1 MEEIFE
7 KDDALKRL
15 IREEGLL
22 SPSPDFT
29 ARVMQMVETVE
40 TKPGMVYKPLLNR
53 TAWILIAAFMTL
65 LLTAGWLA
73 TDDNPGETVY
83 ASMFKPTFDFLNN
96 LQISVGLPTSGLLIA
111 TIAIACIG
119 LLLSLDII
127 ISHKYPRVTA

>member
-7 KDDALKRL
+7 KDEALKRL

-40 TKPGMVYKPLLNR
+40 TKPGTVYKPLLNR
-53 TAWILIAAFMTL
+53 TAWIFIAAFMTL
-65 LLTAGWLA
+65 LLTAGWLT
-73 TDDNPGETVY
+73 TDNNPGETVY
-83 ASMFKPTFDFLNN
+83 SDFFKPALDFLNN
-96 LQISVGLPTSGLLIA
+96 VSFNVHLPAGGLLIA
-111 TIAIACIG
+111 TIAVACIG

-127 ISHKYPRVTA
+127 ISSKYPTVTD

>member
-29 ARVMQMVETVE
+29 ARVMQMVDTVE

-53 TAWILIAAFMTL
+53 TSWILITTFMIL
-65 LLTAGWLA
+65 LLTAGWLV
-73 TDDNPGETVY
+73 TDDNPGKMSY
-83 ASMFKPTFDFLNN
+83 SSMFKPAFDFLNN

-111 TIAIACIG
+111 TISIACIG
-119 LLLSLDII
+119 LLLSIDII
-127 ISHKYPRVTA
+127 ISHKYPRIAA